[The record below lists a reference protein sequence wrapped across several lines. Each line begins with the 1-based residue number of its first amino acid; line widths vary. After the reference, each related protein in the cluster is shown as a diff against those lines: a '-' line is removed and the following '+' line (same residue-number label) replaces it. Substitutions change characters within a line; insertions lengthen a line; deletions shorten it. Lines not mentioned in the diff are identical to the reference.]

1 MSRSPRLEIVVKFR
15 TSDVSSGGPI
25 KVPELGGFLG
35 SGDKGLSF
43 LALGVV
49 TLLNWSAS
57 VSKFD
62 F

>member
-1 MSRSPRLEIVVKFR
+1 VSRSPRLEIVVKFR

-43 LALGVV
+43 LALGLV
-49 TLLNWSAS
+49 TLLN
-57 VSKFD
+57 
-62 F
+62 